1 MQLFWQDLCEIEN
14 PKVSSRKDVRTMDS
28 GSVMWEWK
36 ASNIFSLLWRIQR
49 HLRERFNRLSDPHAG
64 LNTAD
69 RAPVVPPAP
78 VLNIQTETEVN
89 YAWFAFALRRPPRAP
104 PDTSA
109 TDPIGFVC
117 ALQFVLM
124 REKLSFWL
132 RCSLQDRTRFNLCS
146 RLSGSLREDKDK
158 PLTLWDPHMGIKWAK
173 QML

>member
-1 MQLFWQDLCEIEN
+1 MTRSLRD
-14 PKVSSRKDVRTMDS
+14 RKSQGEQQEGREDNGLRLSYVRMKSFKYFLSIVANSETFT
-28 GSVMWEWK
+28 V
-36 ASNIFSLLWRIQR
+36 
-49 HLRERFNRLSDPHAG
+49 RERFNRLSDPHAG

-158 PLTLWDPHMGIKWAK
+158 PLTL
-173 QML
+173 